1 MSSPNLVPRAFSLVK
16 ALGTR
21 CWSSTFFYLPRGG
34 KMRDVAV
41 EIDDPTFR
49 AFIHLIHVTGPLR
62 GLFFKQLLNYKP
74 VELDFA
80 LHKVRSI
87 FIAST
92 GT

>member
-1 MSSPNLVPRAFSLVK
+1 MLVFYDFFFICPVETTSFPGSLI
-16 ALGTR
+16 
-21 CWSSTFFYLPRGG
+21 LPLPPGGG
-34 KMRDVAV
+34 KIRDVAV

-49 AFIHLIHVTGPLR
+49 AFIHLIHVTGPLC
-62 GLFFKQLLNYKP
+62 GLFLKQPLNYKP

-87 FIAST
+87 FIAIT